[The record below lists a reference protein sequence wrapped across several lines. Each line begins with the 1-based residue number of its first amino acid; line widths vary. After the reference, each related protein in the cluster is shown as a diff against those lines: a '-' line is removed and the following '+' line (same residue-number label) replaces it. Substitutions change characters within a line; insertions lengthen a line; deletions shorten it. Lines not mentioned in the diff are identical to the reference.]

1 MVLGTI
7 VHGLEV
13 GVLLLIVL
21 MCVQVYRVQRSERMA
36 SNGFHQAAPVVQ
48 DDTVITVENDVIAGR
63 MQLSDSE
70 QLSTESATQTEA
82 SSALSTPL
90 KSTSPKSTSPQNA
103 FSENASAK
111 SGRDQS
117 VQVSGSSAIL
127 NDYIGEFFSDT
138 QTTNLDAYRNT
149 SAESAPVSVQGTDKQ
164 VNGIS
169 AADDSEAAKLEAQAP
184 TLREISSEELAEFK
198 VAEDKASVKTEAV
211 ELELVPP
218 ALRKSSTVL
227 EPPTL
232 LEPVL
237 LDSASIEDADDD
249 AFIVVEDT
257 ESSVEKIKSADVMSD
272 KVVHAMLKEAK
283 LAYPS

>member
-36 SNGFHQAAPVVQ
+36 SNGFHQTAPVVQ
-48 DDTVITVENDVIAGR
+48 DDTVITVENDVIVGR
-63 MQLSDSE
+63 SQLSDSE
-70 QLSTESATQTEA
+70 PLSTESATQTEA
-82 SSALSTPL
+82 SSAQSAC
-90 KSTSPKSTSPQNA
+90 PKSTSPQNA
-103 FSENASAK
+103 FPENASTK

-138 QTTNLDAYRNT
+138 QATNLDAYRNT
-149 SAESAPVSVQGTDKQ
+149 LAESAPVSVQDTDKQ
-164 VNGIS
+164 VNGIL
-169 AADDSEAAKLEAQAP
+169 ATDDSEAVKIDAQAP

-198 VAEDKASVKTEAV
+198 VAEDKSSMKTEAV

-237 LDSASIEDADDD
+237 LDSESIEDADDD

-283 LAYPS
+283 LAFPS